1 MYYFCDALVFRLM
14 DRLMLVLE
22 GGVVRFVLMWW
33 VIINFSH
40 SGRFL
45 LIGRVGVGNVA
56 GEG

>member
-1 MYYFCDALVFRLM
+1 
-14 DRLMLVLE
+14 MLVLE

-33 VIINFSH
+33 VIIIFSL

-45 LIGRVGVGNVA
+45 LIGGVGAGSVA

>member
-22 GGVVRFVLMWW
+22 GGVVRFVLLWW
-33 VIINFSH
+33 VIIIFSH
-40 SGRFL
+40 RGRFL
-45 LIGRVGVGNVA
+45 LIGEVGLGSVA